1 MGTPSISAGFPGL
14 PRQVEVDTGKVDVP
28 PSNEQAQKSA
38 GGSGS
43 AASTNTNTGNYPYP
57 QAEASILCQIPQ
69 VRRYETSEGGGA
81 HVFMKPG
88 YIGNTPPDPNEQ
100 TRLDAA
106 SPGCESLNGTVVP
119 PQSNPTPVKREAGN
133 ESAADDDPWQ
143 QQAAPRQEA
152 QQKPLSEE
160 ECKLPVG
167 QISGQKYFE
176 CKRDETRAGG
186 PGVTPAW
193 GAKVT
198 AISVENPI
206 TGEERGLSK
215 SVGAECPKGQVPVK
229 VYVSPPIVKTP
240 TPPFVTVAEVSVQA
254 ACMDPKQA
262 FKRGAV
268 EVVDEM
274 TRNGGFGQAKT
285 GIQNRWE
292 AANNAGNE
300 QTSNTN
306 EPPISEAPCVKG
318 ENKENPACIKF

>member
-167 QISGQKYFE
+167 QISGYTYLK
-176 CKRDETRAGG
+176 CKVKETREDGEGFDIAAGAN
-186 PGVTPAW
+186 VH
-193 GAKVT
+193 
-198 AISVENPI
+198 
-206 TGEERGLSK
+206 L
-215 SVGAECPKGQVPVK
+215 
-229 VYVSPPIVKTP
+229 
-240 TPPFVTVAEVSVQA
+240 VSVSVAGKGKSWGHVAGIGANGCPDNQIQIGA
-254 ACMDPKQA
+254 SKALIHGKHVEVGSASVQIGCLEPKQ
-262 FKRGAV
+262 FGKRGAV
-268 EVVDEM
+268 EGVDLVTHTMKVFE
-274 TRNGGFGQAKT
+274 TVEDRPNTIEKQT
-285 GIQNRWE
+285 D
-292 AANNAGNE
+292 AAL
-300 QTSNTN
+300 
-306 EPPISEAPCVKG
+306 K
-318 ENKENPACIKF
+318 

>member
-1 MGTPSISAGFPGL
+1 MGPSPIGARHTGL
-14 PRQVEVDTGKVDVP
+14 PPQTEVNAGKVDVP
-28 PSNEQAQKSA
+28 PSNEQEPKSP
-38 GGSGS
+38 GNTGS
-43 AASTNTNTGNYPYP
+43 AAQPSYPR
-57 QAEASILCQIPQ
+57 AEASILCQIPQ
-69 VRRYETSEGGGA
+69 VRRFETSEGGSA

-88 YIGNTPPDPNEQ
+88 YIGNTPPDPDEQ
-100 TRLDAA
+100 PRPDAA
-106 SPGCESLNGTVVP
+106 SPGCESRNGTVVP

-133 ESAADDDPWQ
+133 ERAADDDPWQ

-215 SVGAECPKGQVPVK
+215 SVGAECPKGQIPVK

-262 FKRGAV
+262 FKRVIVETTSPIFNSPTVKAV
-268 EVVDEM
+268 
-274 TRNGGFGQAKT
+274 GGHFNK
-285 GIQNRWE
+285 ID
-292 AANNAGNE
+292 E
-300 QTSNTN
+300 QTD
-306 EPPISEAPCVKG
+306 AYLK
-318 ENKENPACIKF
+318 